1 MGKGPPR
8 TRAGELE
15 DEARRAGS
23 FPSSISEIGVVG
35 FKIFFFDVDYFK
47 VFVECATILLLLL
60 LMFWIFDCNA
70 CGILV
75 PNQGSNLHPL
85 GWKAWF

>member
-1 MGKGPPR
+1 MKLEGKAHFHPQSLRLG
-8 TRAGELE
+8 LW
-15 DEARRAGS
+15 
-23 FPSSISEIGVVG
+23 VVFF
-35 FKIFFFDVDYFK
+35 FKIFFDVDYFK

-60 LMFWIFDCNA
+60 LMFWIFDFKA

-85 GWKAWF
+85 CWKVWF